1 MWSVA
6 SLEKTEV
13 KSVNSGGRVCLGF
26 AFSTAAASSVAVVIL
41 VIFFSREEP
50 L

>member
-1 MWSVA
+1 MA

-13 KSVNSGGRVCLGF
+13 KLENSGGRVCLGF
-26 AFSTAAASSVAVVIL
+26 AFSMAAVSSVMVVIL
-41 VIFFSREEP
+41 AIFSSRDDS

>member
-1 MWSVA
+1 MA

-13 KSVNSGGRVCLGF
+13 KLANSEGRVGLGF
-26 AFSTAAASSVAVVIL
+26 AFSAAMASSVAVVIL
-41 VIFFSREEP
+41 AIFFSSGDP